1 MSTQT
6 PWAAR
11 ITRSIAGEIRQ
22 RRKARGMSAED
33 LAAACTD
40 LGMPI
45 PRSTLADL
53 ENGRRASIS
62 VAEWLAIAAAL
73 DVPPV
78 MLLCPV
84 GAAETAEVLPGA
96 EAPAF
101 RAAQWVAG
109 EAPLRHPGR
118 ADVLTEWLPTAG
130 PGAPLL
136 AYRLNDAAARDQL
149 DAAGRARQY
158 QDLATAAATEGER
171 AAYEAAA
178 RAQLAAAERAL
189 DEGERVRGWA
199 SGEGWLAP
207 PPIRM
212 RTVTTAPSP
221 RAGARR
227 AAPGRAYQARPGRSA
242 VVIPDLA
249 DLRGP
254 VTGTVELPLWLSW
267 SHPGLTFDLADPD
280 MRQWMYEIVL
290 REAGSLEDLTTYLD
304 RGTLIALWPRLYL
317 PKGVRLA
324 WEDQHAALHSAVAV
338 A

>member
-33 LAAACTD
+33 LAAACAD

-84 GAAETAEVLPGA
+84 GTAETAEVLPGA

-118 ADVLTEWLPTAG
+118 ADVLTDWLPTAG

-136 AYRLNDAAARDQL
+136 A
-149 DAAGRARQY
+149 
-158 QDLATAAATEGER
+158 
-171 AAYEAAA
+171 
-178 RAQLAAAERAL
+178 
-189 DEGERVRGWA
+189 
-199 SGEGWLAP
+199 
-207 PPIRM
+207 
-212 RTVTTAPSP
+212 
-221 RAGARR
+221 
-227 AAPGRAYQARPGRSA
+227 
-242 VVIPDLA
+242 
-249 DLRGP
+249 
-254 VTGTVELPLWLSW
+254 
-267 SHPGLTFDLADPD
+267 
-280 MRQWMYEIVL
+280 
-290 REAGSLEDLTTYLD
+290 
-304 RGTLIALWPRLYL
+304 
-317 PKGVRLA
+317 
-324 WEDQHAALHSAVAV
+324 
-338 A
+338 